1 MKNKGA
7 LFLAI
12 VLVHIFWFILAM
24 QGKHF
29 YMGDS
34 NEYVYMVIN
43 FKKGLFYSTNTA
55 IPLSIQHYSLRTPG
69 YPLFLFM
76 GYALFGEHTIPIL
89 ILQNILSIAS
99 CWMILDLF
107 ARVFPQKK
115 RFWIYIL
122 LVAVYPMQFV
132 IANMILTDNL
142 FQFCM
147 MLYFRQLLLNYY
159 EPRPGRIWQMSL
171 WLLLSFFVKPV
182 TYPFLCL
189 HLLYC
194 LWHIRKWKTAKLL
207 IPTLFPLLAV
217 VGYGF
222 WNKHQTGLYHLSSI
236 QPMNMLDY
244 NLKRFQESRFG
255 FQKAQQYNDTAH
267 QAINREPDYVSR
279 YRKTESLA
287 VAGIRQD
294 LVPYA
299 IFHMRESLRYFIE
312 PGKVELDV
320 FFGVFS
326 YAKMSRQQGAGEG
339 FFVKLEKGG
348 IRGGLEYLQASPL
361 ILLVVTVLL
370 FNIIRSLGFLLFLF
384 NRSVPLPVR
393 ITLAVYVG
401 YFAAITGPVAYTS
414 RYYLPCVLVTSA
426 CAMVT
431 YSRLGSRKRSRP
443 TTLTPH
449 E

>member
-7 LFLAI
+7 VFLAI
-12 VLVHIFWFILAM
+12 VLVHIFWFVLAM

-34 NEYVYMVIN
+34 SEYIYMAVN
-43 FKKGLFYSTNTA
+43 FKKGLFYATNTA
-55 IPLSIQHYSLRTPG
+55 LPLSIQHYSLRTPG
-69 YPLFLFM
+69 YPFFLFIS
-76 GYALFGEHTIPIL
+76 YSLFGEGTLPVL

-99 CWMILDLF
+99 CWMILSLF
-107 ARVFPQKK
+107 ARVFPQQK
-115 RFWIYIL
+115 RTWIYIL
-122 LVAVYPMQFV
+122 LVSVYPMQFV
-132 IANMILTDNL
+132 IADMVLTDNL

-147 MLYFRQLLLNYY
+147 MLYFRQLILNYY
-159 EPRPGRIWQMSL
+159 EPKPGRIWQMSL
-171 WLLLSFFVKPV
+171 WLMLSFFVKPV

-194 LWHIRKWKTAKLL
+194 LWHIRKWKMAKLL
-207 IPTLFPLLAV
+207 IPTLFPMLAV

-255 FQKAQQYNDTAH
+255 FSKAQAYNDTAH
-267 QAINREPDYVSR
+267 QAINRQPDYVSR

-287 VAGIRQD
+287 VEGIKKD

-299 IFHMRESLRYFIE
+299 LFHLRESLRYFIE
-312 PGKVELDV
+312 PGKVEIDV
-320 FFGVFS
+320 FFGYFS
-326 YAKMSRQQGAGEG
+326 YAKMTLEKGEG

-348 IRGGLEYLQASPL
+348 IRGGLEYLKGYPL
-361 ILLVVTVLL
+361 ILVVLLVLL

-384 NRSVPLPVR
+384 DRAVPLAVR
-393 ITLAVYVG
+393 LTMAVYAG
-401 YFAAITGPVAYTS
+401 YFAVITGPVSYTS

-426 CAMVT
+426 CAMIT
-431 YSRLGSRKRSRP
+431 YSRLWNRKRAKQ
-443 TTLTPH
+443 TALIPH